1 MVKKAA
7 PGLWE
12 LTPRLETA
20 RTKDHTSHLF
30 YQSSVHFIAHLLID
44 LRPRGKECSNFLLH
58 PTPPFFFCVQFPF
71 LYPHK
76 CIGGVSGGGESRLLL
91 HSHSSVVR
99 IEIGLCQT

>member
-7 PGLWE
+7 PGLRE

-30 YQSSVHFIAHLLID
+30 YQSLVHFIAYLLIVR
-44 LRPRGKECSNFLLH
+44 RPRRTECSNFLLH

-76 CIGGVSGGGESRLLL
+76 CIGGVSGGESRLLL
-91 HSHSSVVR
+91 HSHSPVVR
-99 IEIGLCQT
+99 IEIGFCQT